1 MQDCWPFTC
10 WLSSAFGSLLICRY
24 WSLYYRHYCGTCS
37 SKLDEL
43 ASSPLFL
50 LRIPLISDMLN
61 DFSISIPRCYKDVL
75 VLTTVSTR
83 ALLGPVSNPFPTEF
97 TKAYFQLNLC
107 QQAGVFFL
115 SNLCPCFF
123 FWFTMFLAHVPFLWI
138 FVAFLFLSFS
148 LFHIIYTISTCK

>member
-123 FWFTMFLAHVPFLWI
+123 FLIHNVFSSCSFFMNLCCLFVSVFFLIPYYLYNKHL
-138 FVAFLFLSFS
+138 
-148 LFHIIYTISTCK
+148 